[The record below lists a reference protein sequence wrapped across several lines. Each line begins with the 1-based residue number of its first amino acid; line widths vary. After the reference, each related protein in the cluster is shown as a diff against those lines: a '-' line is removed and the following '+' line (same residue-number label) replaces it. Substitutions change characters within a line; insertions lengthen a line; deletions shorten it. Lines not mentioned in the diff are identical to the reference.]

1 MLRTRAFVSAAGL
14 LALWAS
20 GASAAGL
27 DVTAEHRMRAL
38 SYQGVRMAGGSKEGS
53 SFLSQSTRLGFV
65 FKNIPLGE
73 RRGETQT
80 MDIAVKLRAVGVMGS
95 TTAFSA
101 PFDKAAAAYPNA
113 TYIPFLEN
121 AALQTHNL
129 GGIPWDVTFG
139 RQSFT
144 QGSGLLLDDNGAG
157 LSGIAAKGRLPWWG
171 MSAEGFVFQ
180 AAHPMSGPGALD
192 VLGAT
197 LELPSEGTWRLNQL
211 FERDKRDQT
220 VAAAGCRS
228 AVAPAVTAGCV
239 TASKATRWFSSLS
252 YQLRYGPLV
261 FDGEAALQRGAA
273 TPTGPGAPGNHIT
286 YNGNAQVVKAKWR
299 QTFYRSKTTG
309 KKVEGIARMSFARG
323 SGDDG
328 GTPSTDEAFFPS
340 HGKRF
345 DGLEREGFGDLFA
358 ATPYDAFGGQST
370 ATANGLQR
378 GSSGLVIIGLGATPP
393 AWRDIVLDFDYYLVQ
408 AERGGA
414 SRGLGTEMDIRLRHD
429 IRDRLTIRLS
439 AAFFKGGAALD
450 PGKPSA
456 RRYMLEASGRF

>member
-1 MLRTRAFVSAAGL
+1 MPRTRAFVSAAAL
-14 LALWAS
+14 LTLWAS
-20 GASAAGL
+20 SAYSAGL

-38 SYQGVRMAGGSKEGS
+38 SYQGVRMTGGAKEGS

-73 RRGETQT
+73 ARGETQT
-80 MDIAVKLRAVGVMGS
+80 MDIAVKLRAIGVMGS

-101 PFDKAAAAYPNA
+101 PFDQAAGVYPN
-113 TYIPFLEN
+113 TNYVPFLEN

-129 GGIPWDVTFG
+129 GGLPWDVAFG

-157 LSGIAAKGRLPWWG
+157 LAGVSAKGRLPWWG
-171 MSAEGFVFQ
+171 MNAEGFVFQ

-192 VLGAT
+192 VFGGT

-220 VAAAGCRS
+220 VAAANC
-228 AVAPAVTAGCV
+228 TAAGTGCV
-239 TASKATRWFSSLS
+239 TASKATRWFTSLS

-261 FDGEAALQRGAA
+261 FDGEAAWQKGSA
-273 TPTGPGAPGNHIT
+273 TPTGPGAPGNHVT
-286 YNGNAQVVKAKWR
+286 FNGNAQVIKAKWR
-299 QTFYRSKTTG
+299 QTFYRSKATG
-309 KKVEGIARMSFARG
+309 RKVEGIARMSFARG
-323 SGDDG
+323 SGDDA
-328 GTPSTDEAFFPS
+328 GTPTTDEAFFPS

-378 GSSGLVIIGLGATPP
+378 GTSGLVVIGIGATPP
-393 AWRDIVLDFDYYLVQ
+393 AWRNIVLDFDYYLYQ

-429 IRDRLTIRLS
+429 IRDRLSLRLS
-439 AAFFKGGAALD
+439 AAFFKGGPALD

-456 RRYMLEASGRF
+456 RRYMFEASGRF